1 MKRTA
6 ALALFSGGI
15 ALYCLVPFLWFV
27 LTSLKSAAELTAIPP
42 ILLPSFHLSF
52 YRSALE
58 NYGLLHYIANS
69 MIVAG
74 LGDDGHRRDWFA
86 GGLRHRAFSVE
97 VDAFLPAAAARDFDV
112 STDRHRRSGLDDPRP
127 LAVAQHVPRPGGGLR
142 RLSLPLATWILA
154 TFFRDVPVE
163 IEEAALIDGCSRL
176 QALYKVVLPLAAP
189 GILTAAL
196 LVFIYAWNEFFFAL
210 DHHDRSQRSNPTR
223 WDCAVPRRIHDAVG
237 RDRRGVDDRHRAA
250 DLAHADFSTR
260 HRARLIGGRGE
271 RLNRNGGD
279 YRCALGQ
286 EIIQAVRC

>member
-1 MKRTA
+1 VKRTA

-15 ALYCLVPFLWFV
+15 ALYCLVPFVWFV
-27 LTSLKSAAELTAIPP
+27 LTSLKSGTELTAIPP

-69 MIVAG
+69 IIVAASATMVTVAVGSLAAYAIARFQSKWTHFYLLLLLAISMFPQIAIAGPVWTILDRLQCLNTYQG
-74 LGDDGHRRDWFA
+74 L
-86 GGLRHRAFSVE
+86 V
-97 VDAFLPAAAARDFDV
+97 AAY
-112 STDRHRRSGLDDPRP
+112 
-127 LAVAQHVPRPGGGLR
+127 VALC
-142 RLSLPLATWILA
+142 LPLATWILA

-210 DHHDRSQRSNPTR
+210 IIMTDPNVQTLPVGIALFPGEYTMPWGEIAAASTIATLPLILLTLIFQRGIVRGLSAG
-223 WDCAVPRRIHDAVG
+223 AVKG
-237 RDRRGVDDRHRAA
+237 
-250 DLAHADFSTR
+250 
-260 HRARLIGGRGE
+260 
-271 RLNRNGGD
+271 
-279 YRCALGQ
+279 
-286 EIIQAVRC
+286 